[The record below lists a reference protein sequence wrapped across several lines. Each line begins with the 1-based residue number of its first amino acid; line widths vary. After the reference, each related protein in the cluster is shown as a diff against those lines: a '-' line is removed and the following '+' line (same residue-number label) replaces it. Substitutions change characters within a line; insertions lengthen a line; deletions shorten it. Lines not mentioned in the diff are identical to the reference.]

1 MKQAT
6 YNIGNE
12 DYSERI
18 TQHEDIDSV
27 HDYNVRQI
35 QPSDDERILQITR
48 QAFDEYGAPQTGSV
62 YCDPRME
69 HLSKEF
75 ERDDAEYWIV
85 EDKQG
90 NVLGGCGFYPTEG
103 LPDGMAEVVK
113 LYFCPELRG
122 KGMAPKMLTHIAAS
136 GYVTS

>member
-12 DYSERI
+12 DYSENIIR
-18 TQHEDIDSV
+18 HEDIDSV
-27 HDYNVRQI
+27 YDYNVRQI

-48 QAFDEYGAPQTGSV
+48 QAFEEYGAPQTGSV

-103 LPDGMAEVVK
+103 LPGGMTEIVI
-113 LYFCPELRG
+113 LYCSPKLRG
-122 KGMAPKMLTHIAAS
+122 KGMGYNMLAHIE
-136 GYVTS
+136 

>member
-12 DYSERI
+12 DYSENIIR
-18 TQHEDIDSV
+18 HEDIDSV
-27 HDYNVRQI
+27 YDYNVRQI

-48 QAFDEYGAPQTGSV
+48 QAFEEYGAPQTGSV

-103 LPDGMAEVVK
+103 LPGGMAEMVI
-113 LYFCPELRG
+113 LYCSPKLRG
-122 KGMAPKMLTHIAAS
+122 KGMGYNMLAHIE
-136 GYVTS
+136 

>member
-12 DYSERI
+12 DYSENIIR
-18 TQHEDIDSV
+18 HEDIDSV
-27 HDYNVRQI
+27 YDYNVRQI

-48 QAFDEYGAPQTGSV
+48 QAFEEYGAPQTGSV

-103 LPDGMAEVVK
+103 LPGGMAEMVI
-113 LYFCPELRG
+113 LYCSPKLRG
-122 KGMAPKMLTHIAAS
+122 KGMGYICLHI
-136 GYVTS
+136 